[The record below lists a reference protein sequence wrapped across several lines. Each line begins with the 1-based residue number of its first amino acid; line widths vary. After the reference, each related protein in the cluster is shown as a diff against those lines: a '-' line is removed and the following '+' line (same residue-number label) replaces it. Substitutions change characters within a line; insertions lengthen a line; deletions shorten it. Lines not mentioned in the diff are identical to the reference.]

1 MNTASS
7 TLNPT
12 DGFLIRRWGPWD
24 LGFGLLAALGA
35 AFATQRYAAFMDIY
49 ELVILWCC
57 VPAAVLLGYFWAAL
71 RPFFIGCAAASILAV
86 AMYGGTAASAESNF
100 LLKYFLASQSAIL
113 WMCALFAFATVSYWV
128 GLFAQGQTALWM
140 GSLLTWS
147 ACVMGSIGLL
157 VRWYESYLISPDV
170 GHIPVSNLYEVF
182 ILFAVITAMFYLYY
196 EGRYKTR
203 SLGGFVSLIITAA
216 VAFLLWYIVARSGH
230 EIQPLVP
237 ALQSW
242 WMKIHVPANFVGYGT
257 FSLAAMVGFAY
268 LIKENATRLP
278 LGSLHHCLFLACS
291 CVLSRWSFVAQAC
304 PITGPCISDF
314 LQPLSAP

>member
-12 DGFLIRRWGPWD
+12 DGFLIRRWGLWD

-128 GLFAQGQTALWM
+128 GLFAQGRRPYGWA
-140 GSLLTWS
+140 
-147 ACVMGSIGLL
+147 AC
-157 VRWYESYLISPDV
+157 
-170 GHIPVSNLYEVF
+170 
-182 ILFAVITAMFYLYY
+182 
-196 EGRYKTR
+196 
-203 SLGGFVSLIITAA
+203 
-216 VAFLLWYIVARSGH
+216 
-230 EIQPLVP
+230 
-237 ALQSW
+237 
-242 WMKIHVPANFVGYGT
+242 
-257 FSLAAMVGFAY
+257 
-268 LIKENATRLP
+268 
-278 LGSLHHCLFLACS
+278 
-291 CVLSRWSFVAQAC
+291 
-304 PITGPCISDF
+304 
-314 LQPLSAP
+314 